1 MCYEFSLFSNL
12 SRVARFYI
20 DGVSGSEKYAVDS
33 AVSRTSDQAAWHL
46 FVLSVDHQ
54 TESFEVQSA
63 KIGYWP
69 HIDDTKH
76 FLYFWF
82 PMSYFSKASST
93 CLNCLLFPN
102 IYFFIKDH
110 IYLSL
115 WEVFA
120 HSQKFLN
127 SKERRLIH
135 KLSTV
140 ALIPFSRDGELLHE
154 WVKVESFSI

>member
-1 MCYEFSLFSNL
+1 MTQNI
-12 SRVARFYI
+12 FYTF
-20 DGVSGSEKYAVDS
+20 GFQC
-33 AVSRTSDQAAWHL
+33 RTSQR
-46 FVLSVDHQ
+46 
-54 TESFEVQSA
+54 
-63 KIGYWP
+63 P
-69 HIDDTKH
+69 HPPDYIVFYFQIDV
-76 FLYFWF
+76 
-82 PMSYFSKASST
+82 
-93 CLNCLLFPN
+93 
-102 IYFFIKDH
+102 FIKDH

-140 ALIPFSRDGELLHE
+140 ALIPFSMDGELLHE

>member
-20 DGVSGSEKYAVDS
+20 DGVSGSEKYAVAS
-33 AVSRTSDQAAWHL
+33 AVSRISDQATWHL

-76 FLYFWF
+76 FYTFGFQCRTSQRPHPPDYIVFYFQ
-82 PMSYFSKASST
+82 
-93 CLNCLLFPN
+93 
-102 IYFFIKDH
+102 IDIFIKDH

-120 HSQKFLN
+120 HSQKFLIQK
-127 SKERRLIH
+127 KE
-135 KLSTV
+135 
-140 ALIPFSRDGELLHE
+140 D
-154 WVKVESFSI
+154 